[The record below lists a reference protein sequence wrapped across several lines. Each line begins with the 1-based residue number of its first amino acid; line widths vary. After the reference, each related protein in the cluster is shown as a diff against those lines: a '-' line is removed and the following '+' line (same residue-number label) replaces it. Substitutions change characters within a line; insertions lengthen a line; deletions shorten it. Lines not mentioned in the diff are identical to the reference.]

1 MAETSPFPQI
11 KSARLSDTI
20 VHALEQMIMEGAL
33 APGDKLPPERE
44 LAQRFNVSRPS
55 LREAIHILEVR
66 GLLVRRQGGGTFVA
80 EQAWQS
86 LGQPL
91 FDLLV
96 REPESLY
103 DLLEFRYALEGICA
117 FYAALRGTDADFA
130 ILQTSLTSVDELT
143 EAPLNQLAQAVVA
156 FNLKLAE
163 AAHNTVVLQMMHS
176 LRPLLERSV
185 ADNFRVIGER
195 HDIVMMLATHRHEL
209 VNAVLSREP
218 TRARQACHDH
228 LAYIEEVL
236 LDIRRED
243 SRVARS
249 MRRIR
254 QSGQSGVN

>member
-1 MAETSPFPQI
+1 
-11 KSARLSDTI
+11 
-20 VHALEQMIMEGAL
+20 MEGAL

-55 LREAIHILEVR
+55 LREAIHILESR

-80 EQAWQS
+80 EQTWQS
-86 LGQPL
+86 LGAPL

-96 REPESLY
+96 RDPESLY

-117 FYAALRGTDADFA
+117 FYAALRGTDADFDM
-130 ILQTSLTSVDELT
+130 IRESLHTVDGLSQA
-143 EAPLNQLAQAVVA
+143 APT
-156 FNLKLAE
+156 KLAE
-163 AAHNTVVLQMMHS
+163 AIIQFNLKIAEASHNAVVLQMMYC

-185 ADNFRVIGER
+185 ADNFRVIGDR
-195 HDIVMMLATHRHEL
+195 HDIVDILAKHRHEL
-209 VNAVLSREP
+209 VDAVVSREP
-218 TRARQACHDH
+218 THARQSCHDH

-254 QSGQSGVN
+254 HGQSGVNKSPA